1 MFEKIR
7 NTYEEFIEE
16 QKTKLQD
23 KINENN
29 KKLERESKLKL
40 IEHCMEASYNTE
52 VITNMYK
59 VYGFD
64 VIEL

>member
-40 IEHCMEASYNTE
+40 IEHCMEARYNTE
-52 VITNMYK
+52 VIKNMYK